1 MRSESV
7 RTVRDAL
14 PLIAAGALLAFA
26 PVSAA
31 ALRTSTVVAPDG
43 VPLHVVENDR
53 GEGPAL
59 LILHGIA
66 HSSWAMMP
74 ILTGPLCAN
83 RRCVA
88 FDMRGHGQSGKPWT
102 AASYDN
108 SRPWADD
115 VAAVMR
121 EKSLVKPVLLGWSY
135 GTIVTGDYLRHYEA
149 TTLSGV
155 IFAAT
160 AGQFTPPAR
169 GNERQAEAAAKRL
182 AAWNGGDTAAQIW
195 AAENVTTGYTAEPL
209 QDAAAKEALVMQMQL
224 PAYVRSLINLRRYD
238 NSDLIPKLATLPLL
252 YIVGDGDPAL
262 VSARALKERIPAMEL
277 KIYDGVRHL
286 PFREA
291 PEEFATDVE
300 TFLTSLPRESR

>member
-1 MRSESV
+1 V
-7 RTVRDAL
+7 RHGL
-14 PLIAAGALLAFA
+14 PLIAACAVLACA
-26 PVSAA
+26 PMNAA
-31 ALRTSTVVAPDG
+31 ALTYATVTAPDG

-53 GEGPAL
+53 TEGPPL

-74 ILTGPLCAN
+74 ILNGPLCAK

-88 FDMRGHGQSGKPWT
+88 FDLRGHGQSGKPWT
-102 AASYDN
+102 AQSYDH

-115 VAAVMR
+115 IAAVMQA
-121 EKSLVKPVLLGWSY
+121 KNLAKPVLLGWSY

-155 IFAAT
+155 IFSAT

-169 GNERQAEAAAKRL
+169 GNAAQAEAAAKRL
-182 AAWNGGDTAAQIW
+182 AAWNGGDTAEQIW
-195 AAENVTTGYTAEPL
+195 AAENVTTGYTAQPL
-209 QDAAAKEALVMQMQL
+209 EAEAAKEALVMQMQL
-224 PAYVRSLINLRRYD
+224 PSYVRRLINRRSYD

-252 YIVGDGDPAL
+252 YIVGDGDPAI
-262 VSARALKERIPAMEL
+262 VSARALKEKIPAMEL
-277 KIYDGVRHL
+277 KIYEGVRHL

-291 PEEFATDVE
+291 PDRFNADVE
-300 TFLTSLPRESR
+300 AFLLNLPREAR